1 MSMNWVAVNIQT
13 ANEEHRISKPEYVHV
28 WVSPG
33 CWFNM
38 PQVRAWPL
46 LCLASVSC
54 FVRLRAR
61 WFERL
66 CLCECSSWI

>member
-46 LCLASVSC
+46 LCLAPVSC
-54 FVRLRAR
+54 VRVLLCAFAR
-61 WFERL
+61 TL
-66 CLCECSSWI
+66 V